1 MRVVQCVV
9 HLYLLT
15 YLLTYLLP
23 GKVCVGGGGPRGGG
37 GGGGGGAPGGVG
49 ACSTQVSKKGLYSS
63 VSRTHLGVA
72 VRLSLRVA
80 LHLYHR
86 LRHLLVARLRVARHR
101 LSHGLRGHRLP
112 HHLSTTGLRMG
123 G

>member
-1 MRVVQCVV
+1 M
-9 HLYLLT
+9 
-15 YLLTYLLP
+15 
-23 GKVCVGGGGPRGGG
+23 
-37 GGGGGGAPGGVG
+37 
-49 ACSTQVSKKGLYSS
+49 QVSKKGLYSS

-123 G
+123 GVTSVLGPTFVPNIQSDIVVT